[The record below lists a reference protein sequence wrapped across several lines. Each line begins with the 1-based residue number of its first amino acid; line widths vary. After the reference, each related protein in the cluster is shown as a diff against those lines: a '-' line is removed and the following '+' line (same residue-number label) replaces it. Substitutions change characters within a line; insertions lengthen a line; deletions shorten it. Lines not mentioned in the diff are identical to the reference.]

1 MKEYIKS
8 QIKNIPMTLVMFILF
23 YGITTLATNYLF
35 NSNEVSYDNTI
46 SGIKQDNVQGAID
59 ELYACTSNYAA
70 YNTRL
75 TNAESTIG
83 TGSLTT
89 TSSTIIGGI
98 NELKTN
104 IGTVPSG
111 KTTQGQINDLNDAT
125 QFSFQRISTG
135 THPNITINENLVSTV
150 YGTLVRFGSL
160 RILNLSLILK
170 SATLKSSTAI
180 LTLSSS
186 DYPKSTTHAVGYLSN
201 SGAADADGC
210 LDMIIYSNGQIVQ
223 NQFSSKNMA
232 SGTLLNMTIVW
243 PTT

>member
-75 TNAESTIG
+75 TNTENKIG

-89 TSSTIIGGI
+89 TSNTLIGGV
-98 NELKTN
+98 NEL
-104 IGTVPSG
+104 I
-111 KTTQGQINDLNDAT
+111 D
-125 QFSFQRISTG
+125 
-135 THPNITINENLVSTV
+135 NITSLLVVSAFNCVPGSTSQGDFTKDITKAGYTPIGIVGMQAIASYDPIANLTNRYISGNTLHYRTQAPSTSSGIKF
-150 YGTLVRFGSL
+150 YILYKKTL
-160 RILNLSLILK
+160 
-170 SATLKSSTAI
+170 
-180 LTLSSS
+180 
-186 DYPKSTTHAVGYLSN
+186 
-201 SGAADADGC
+201 
-210 LDMIIYSNGQIVQ
+210 
-223 NQFSSKNMA
+223 
-232 SGTLLNMTIVW
+232 
-243 PTT
+243 

>member
-75 TNAESTIG
+75 TNAETKIG
-83 TGSLTT
+83 TGNLTT
-89 TSSTIIGGI
+89 TSNTLIGGV

-104 IGTVPSG
+104 IGNVPSG
-111 KTTQGQINDLNDAT
+111 KTTQGQINDLNNDL
-125 QFSFQRISTG
+125 IKIG
-135 THPNITINENLVSTV
+135 TRVFN
-150 YGTLVRFGSL
+150 GTLAENSTLDSTWSNYSFYIAHIYDAYDGPAIGIKINKTIRFFG
-160 RILNLSLILK
+160 
-170 SATLKSSTAI
+170 ATCATSGGNMTPKYWRVEISNNKVTSITELPT
-180 LTLSSS
+180 SSS
-186 DYPKSTTHAVGYLSN
+186 YITE
-201 SGAADADGC
+201 
-210 LDMIIYSNGQIVQ
+210 IYGI
-223 NQFSSKNMA
+223 K
-232 SGTLLNMTIVW
+232 
-243 PTT
+243 